1 MVYATHEQYVEL
13 QREVV
18 QLREALEQTRK
29 SHDKR
34 INDLLAEIDE
44 EKKVRLN
51 LQVELERLKKMIAG

>member
-1 MVYATHEQYVEL
+1 MVYATHEQYIEL

-29 SHDKR
+29 SQDKR

-51 LQVELERLKKMIAG
+51 LQVELERLKKMIAN